1 MKEFDYYVD
10 SFILFFFTFE
20 ILFNYTL
27 FICILNKKGGEN
39 NV

>member
-10 SFILFFFTFE
+10 SFILFFTFE